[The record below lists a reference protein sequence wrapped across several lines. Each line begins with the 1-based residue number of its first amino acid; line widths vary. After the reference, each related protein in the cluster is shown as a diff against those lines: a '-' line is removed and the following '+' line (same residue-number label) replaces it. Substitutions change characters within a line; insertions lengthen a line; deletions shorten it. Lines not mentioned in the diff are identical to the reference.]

1 MARKCYKECNFIL
14 KGEKLIMRKV
24 IKKIA
29 TVVASVSMVAAMS
42 LSAFATTY
50 DTYQFAGNPN
60 LVGEADPGAKTVG
73 WVTVRE
79 QQFLEPVDGL
89 DGVYSFTGNYVHAA
103 DYDSLDDDTKA
114 GYREFKILGD
124 GDVEGW
130 NHQLCLGTPDA
141 AWADNQTQFRI
152 DDTLEEGEFK
162 VYVDVTKGFVAVIQN
177 HQNVNMLIRFHSRD
191 EDSANFVKTTK
202 AAILADGYEESAV
215 YLDDDAYLEFVNQ
228 CLKLEGGEAITA
240 LYEGDEAPAAAE
252 DDTTVSDDNANDK
265 ADAEKTTA
273 VSDTKTSS
281 SNSSD
286 DKEDDGLSKG
296 AVAGIVVAVVAVIG
310 IIVAVVKKKN

>member
-1 MARKCYKECNFIL
+1 
-14 KGEKLIMRKV
+14 MRKV

-42 LSAFATTY
+42 LSAFAATY

-60 LVGEADPGAKTVG
+60 LVGEADPGANTLG

-79 QQFLEPVDGL
+79 EQFLEPVDGL
-89 DGVYSFTGNYVHAA
+89 DDVYSYTGNYVHAA

-124 GDVEGW
+124 GDMEGW
-130 NHQLCLGTPDA
+130 SHQLCLGTPDA

-177 HQNVNMLIRFHSRD
+177 QQNVNMLVRFHSRD
-191 EDSANFVKTTK
+191 EDSENFVKTTK
-202 AAILADGYEESAV
+202 AAILADGYEEGAV
-215 YLDDDAYLEFVNQ
+215 YLDDAAYLEFVNQ
-228 CLKLEGGEAITA
+228 CLELEGGEAITV
-240 LYEGDEAPAAAE
+240 LYEGDEAPAAAAE
-252 DDTTVSDDNANDK
+252 DDDTTVSDDNADDT
-265 ADAEKTTA
+265 ADAEETTA
-273 VSDTKTSS
+273 ASDTNTSS

-286 DKEDDGLSKG
+286 DKEDDGLSTG
-296 AVAGIVVAVVAVIG
+296 AVVGIVVAVVAVIG